1 MLQEEI
7 FSSALLQ
14 SVAAKCKTNAV
25 LAVKLSVA
33 TKKHS

>member
-14 SVAAKCKTNAV
+14 SVAAKCKTNAA
-25 LAVKLSVA
+25 LAEKLSVI